1 MGPQHVVLVSPL
13 VTMLLWHNSCVM
25 SACHSSCPCAVAVCH
40 SSVTASSWHGSATTS
55 SCHSSVSAPLCCG
68 PAMVPSCQ
76 GGQCCDA
83 MHPVLCTSLPG
94 PTCSAFPF
102 RLFWSALRGPTPPS
116 CPLGVLPHHGLT
128 FQELSNMG
136 LGTWRQFTFGRQ
148 LGCVYV
154 CVHVTE
160 CVCMHVHEYM
170 HACLCMH
177 VSVYACEYVSVY
189 VCVHGCM
196 HYVCV
201 VVCMC
206 ACMNACVCMHA
217 CIHVCVCM
225 HVCVVCRCVYVCMS
239 LGSKHPFLNV
249 CHEKFSPQ
257 INAT

>member
-154 CVHVTE
+154 HVTE
-160 CVCMHVHEYM
+160 CVCMHVYEYM
-170 HACLCMH
+170 HACLCIH
-177 VSVYACEYVSVY
+177 VSMCVY

-196 HYVCV
+196 HYVCL

-206 ACMNACVCMHA
+206 ACMNACVC
-217 CIHVCVCM
+217 ICM
-225 HVCVVCRCVYVCMS
+225 HVYTHIHACMETY
-239 LGSKHPFLNV
+239 K
-249 CHEKFSPQ
+249 Q
-257 INAT
+257 Q